1 MKQKRLLPVIIIII
15 LVNLM
20 SGKIVM
26 AQINDENIKY
36 NVFIKEGEKIVVE
49 KKDFDIIELYNCLYI
64 NMNDIFSNLFGD
76 DYKVNEDITINYKDQ
91 AIDINST
98 NNTMTLSD
106 IYEDNNSKYDN
117 SVEVEIEN
125 INNKKYVPIY
135 LISNLPG
142 IIVKIDEKI
151 IYSADNYCSS
161 IDAISNLLS
170 VHKIEIS
177 INNIIEED
185 NNLKYKG
192 QQDGA
197 LWREEAYKR
206 IEKYRKKD
214 IKLIVKD
221 QNGKVINNAEVNIK
235 MTNNNFCFGTA
246 IRSNSNYESNNY
258 EGVNRKLFN
267 AILSE
272 NSMKWLVLNEEG
284 TAPAKDVSKYAQDN
298 DMIVKGH
305 TLWWDMVM
313 VDELATLVGNKEEPE
328 PDTMAYVYYEYVNDT
343 KSEEMIQEEI
353 ERLKEKFEDII
364 YNHVKEVVRNFPE
377 IKQWDV
383 VNEISTYQ
391 YFKYYLYNQ
400 KFLTDESFMDSTKYH
415 SLKNEFNEDYD
426 KFIAKCFELTKEAS
440 PNSVAL
446 INDCV
451 LNGNL
456 KNINLM
462 DEVSEIKQITKFTN
476 NVDAIGFQYH
486 VGNIGFY
493 RSPQAYYN
501 NILNIMKETGINNC
515 YVTEYDTSKNGDA
528 NIRAKYLRDSLISI
542 YSNQNMDG
550 FYFWVYG
557 SNSNNFS
564 NEEKIEYETLM
575 KEWLNYSDIPRFNE
589 KLEGYYSCL
598 YKGSYTASIR
608 VDNLETVV
616 NFDVDDKKQDIIQVV
631 INIDYPIDETND
643 TNKRE
648 DKTTANTNIPQTGEK
663 ILSYIFIIVIIFA
676 LFSIVRYIILKRGM
690 IGK

>member
-1 MKQKRLLPVIIIII
+1 
-15 LVNLM
+15 
-20 SGKIVM
+20 
-26 AQINDENIKY
+26 
-36 NVFIKEGEKIVVE
+36 
-49 KKDFDIIELYNCLYI
+49 
-64 NMNDIFSNLFGD
+64 
-76 DYKVNEDITINYKDQ
+76 
-91 AIDINST
+91 
-98 NNTMTLSD
+98 
-106 IYEDNNSKYDN
+106 
-117 SVEVEIEN
+117 
-125 INNKKYVPIY
+125 
-135 LISNLPG
+135 
-142 IIVKIDEKI
+142 
-151 IYSADNYCSS
+151 
-161 IDAISNLLS
+161 
-170 VHKIEIS
+170 
-177 INNIIEED
+177 
-185 NNLKYKG
+185 
-192 QQDGA
+192 
-197 LWREEAYKR
+197 
-206 IEKYRKKD
+206 
-214 IKLIVKD
+214 
-221 QNGKVINNAEVNIK
+221 
-235 MTNNNFCFGTA
+235 
-246 IRSNSNYESNNY
+246 
-258 EGVNRKLFN
+258 
-267 AILSE
+267 
-272 NSMKWLVLNEEG
+272 MKWLVLNEEG